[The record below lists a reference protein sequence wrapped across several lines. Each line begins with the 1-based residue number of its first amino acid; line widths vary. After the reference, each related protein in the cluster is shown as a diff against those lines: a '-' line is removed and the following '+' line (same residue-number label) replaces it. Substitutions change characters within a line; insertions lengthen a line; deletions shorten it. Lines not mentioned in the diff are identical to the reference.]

1 MTATTARPTP
11 ARPDGPAA
19 GPFVAHALA
28 ALTLLVGLN
37 VAVATYVPFAV
48 EGIGSSYLI
57 MYYHVPSAIVT
68 TLLYGFVRLAGILYL
83 ATRNRLWDRLARA
96 YVAAGLLANAV
107 TLLTGS
113 VWAKAAWNRWWDW
126 RDPRLTSVAIMFLM
140 YVGYAALN
148 ASVDD
153 EEKRPRYAAVY
164 GILAAVNI
172 PIVKKAIEWFGM
184 ASHPKQVATG
194 GEITAALS
202 FGIVAFLAFYTAVAQ
217 WKFHRDTV
225 RERVEAV
232 LARVRR
238 LEEASA

>member
-1 MTATTARPTP
+1 MTATDPDPRTPEPGRPP
-11 ARPDGPAA
+11 A
-19 GPFVAHALA
+19 GPFVAHALGAMALLA
-28 ALTLLVGLN
+28 ALNWLAT
-37 VAVATYVPFAV
+37 TYVPFAV

-68 TLLYGFVRLAGILYL
+68 TLLYGFVCLVSILFL
-83 ATRNRLWDRLARA
+83 VTRNRLWDRLARA

-113 VWAKAAWNRWWDW
+113 VWAKAAWNHWWDW

-140 YVGYAALN
+140 YVGYVALN

-184 ASHPKQVATG
+184 ASHPQKVGTG
-194 GEITAALS
+194 PEITATWT
-202 FGIVAFLAFYTAVAQ
+202 FGILAFLAFYTAIAQ
-217 WKFHRDTV
+217 WKLHRDGV
-225 RERVEAV
+225 RERVEAA
-232 LARVRR
+232 LGRVRR
-238 LEEASA
+238 IEEASA